1 MKAKPADFGPKE
13 QRHRVVIRD
22 RADPDAPNVTIRRA
36 EVRVIYHVWWARGEL
51 SDAQHEA
58 ADRLA
63 IAWEAL
69 QGSSCGMGTGGSGS
83 PFGRMP
89 ISQRQIQAA
98 EDIRLAREALG
109 EDFADVVSLAAMNQP
124 AFDAQTGR
132 RLFGTLARMWKM
144 E

>member
-1 MKAKPADFGPKE
+1 MKAKPADFGPRE

-22 RADPDAPNVTIRRA
+22 RGDPDNPNATIRRA
-36 EVRVIYHVWWARGEL
+36 EVRVIYHVWWARGEIT
-51 SDAQHEA
+51 DAQHEA

-109 EDFADVVSLAAMNQP
+109 PFFTDTLCLAAHNQRSLDVKRARA
-124 AFDAQTGR
+124 AFG
-132 RLFGTLARMWKM
+132 LLARMWKM